1 MHMWKPRPLP
11 QLGSAL
17 KGQIWVECPMESAD
31 ALSQGSFFSAA
42 FHREQSQEHLLL
54 SESDS
59 WALNLLQL
67 LGKVSLCRLT

>member
-1 MHMWKPRPLP
+1 
-11 QLGSAL
+11 
-17 KGQIWVECPMESAD
+17 MESAD